1 MFIILS
7 IVCHVGDCAVGY
19 FMTLI
24 DSDWQLGVEGGHSLA
39 QVQVRENESIDS
51 ALKRF
56 KKELEQTGVL
66 REVREHQHYEKPSDK
81 KRKAEAARK
90 RKIARANRSSD

>member
-1 MFIILS
+1 M
-7 IVCHVGDCAVGY
+7 
-19 FMTLI
+19 
-24 DSDWQLGVEGGHSLA
+24 A
-39 QVQVRENESIDS
+39 QVQVRDNESIDS
-51 ALKRF
+51 ALRRF
-56 KKELEQTGVL
+56 KKELEQAGIL